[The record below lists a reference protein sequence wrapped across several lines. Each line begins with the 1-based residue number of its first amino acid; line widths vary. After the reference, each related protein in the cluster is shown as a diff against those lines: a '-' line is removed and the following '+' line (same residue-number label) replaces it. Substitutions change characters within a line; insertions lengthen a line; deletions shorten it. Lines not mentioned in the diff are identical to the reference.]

1 MKKSRILSLL
11 LAAVLM
17 AACVPAVGLATAAVD
32 NTATASYVI
41 YQQDFED
48 VTYGA
53 EGEALLEELGWY
65 IPASKVETNH
75 ASYSIVGN
83 TTNRAL
89 QVSTLGAANTADSF
103 VTIFGGEVM
112 SILRQTSFKLSYR
125 LTYSALTTD
134 PDGYA
139 ALIYNYNEL
148 HGSVANC
155 EGNEVYGI
163 AAVRM
168 CGTGMNAVYYPASG
182 ANCDF
187 HSLERQVGSPYVM
200 ANRYDDVSSQPS
212 IYALL
217 GGEEDED
224 DTRAGVAV
232 MADRVLN
239 IEISYNAENGV
250 FVDINGIRVSEMNT
264 TQDYD
269 AQISNAVLWD
279 DFITRNDGAAI
290 ALVAQP
296 GVVAQIDDIKVES
309 ESINKDADESDMPAL
324 LITQVSGCPTGYWNL
339 FLEIYNPTDAPV
351 DVANYS
357 IIQASSAESGY
368 AVDNINA
375 NRKAKY
381 SKYIK
386 LADMFGH
393 TMTLASGTASNWDYI
408 AIDTLDTIPE
418 SMYTLDVDGSG
429 NMKEFTQISGT
440 TTYEEAAP
448 GEGTYC
454 HILYKDEWNTRY
466 QRGNADYDYNTML
479 NPGECMVLYLENGKT
494 ALQHGINHGQNDT
507 TDIEPDSWR
516 DTVKNYGLS
525 EKTKVLGIQT
535 ITIENAELN
544 TYLIGKAVDE
554 NNTPIVYTNRYVT
567 DHSDIECYV
576 QYAPPMA
583 IGRIWEGTD
592 PTATSYYG
600 TAGIQEMDF
609 TGSFVYGIDAED
621 ARCGTLYTARTPL
634 KHRTRSHIGAL
645 AGYQEILIGAFY
657 KRATTAPELMIT
669 EIMPHTVDLEG
680 RDSNAFSAMELTNV
694 SKTNVDLYK
703 YALTRSDLGIY
714 SLTGSGFTRGM
725 PFRAGNPVEKISGN
739 GSYYYFA
746 EDHIKNPEECVLAP
760 GETVVIWFVTG
771 DTYNSYYTDADF
783 DVSYFRQYWVNSG
796 CPELGIKKDNGE
808 YNVKVIA
815 YDGCDDSAYNGD
827 NAAKAFSLSY
837 KESAVYGVAN
847 ATPTL
852 LAGTYNFEDVISVA
866 CFSMTGSYY
875 EHNKTAVETAN
886 GTQYINELKC
896 STIPV
901 NMGMT
906 YVVGTTY
913 CNRISQQKMV
923 AKVNYHLYSG
933 SAPYYST
940 DPAATLR
947 ITNINSNAL
956 QQPGL
961 GVLKGDEAYCVR
973 DNFFLK
979 TTAGNKT
986 VYRYYDNARAGVS
999 TLEGAA
1005 LDANSTTAYLRFDSA
1020 VEKSAYASL
1029 IATYGAANVKVGTLV
1044 MRSSKLKADTKLT
1057 KDGLTAAGVD
1067 FIDVPAKLLYY
1078 SEGYAV
1084 LGSTVQVNDKNY
1096 STYYTAVGYMEV
1108 KTADGVTH
1116 TYWSNSSTERS
1127 VESVAKAA
1135 LKDTMP
1141 TETGIYTNQVAR
1153 AQYSPYSDAQLAQY
1167 KIFAGQ

>member
-11 LAAVLM
+11 LAAVLI
-17 AACVPAVGLATAAVD
+17 AACVPAVGLTAAAAGD
-32 NTATASYVI
+32 TTTASYVI

-53 EGEALLEELGWY
+53 EGEDLLEELGWY
-65 IPASKVETNH
+65 IPAAKLDTNN

-83 TTNRAL
+83 TTNKAL

-125 LTYSALTTD
+125 LTYSPLTTD
-134 PDGYA
+134 PDAYA
-139 ALIYNYNEL
+139 ALIYNYNEM
-148 HGSVANC
+148 HGSVADG

-182 ANCDF
+182 ANCAF
-187 HSLERQVGSPYVM
+187 HSIERQVGSPRVM
-200 ANRYDDVSSQPS
+200 ANRYDDVSAQSS

-217 GGEEDED
+217 GGVEDEG
-224 DTRAGVAV
+224 DTRSGVAV
-232 MADRVLN
+232 MANRVLN
-239 IEISYNAENGV
+239 IEITYNAASGV
-250 FVDINGIRVSEMNT
+250 YVDINGLRVSEMNT
-264 TQDYD
+264 TQEYD
-269 AQISNAVLWD
+269 AQISNAVLWE

-309 ESINKDADESDMPAL
+309 ESINKDADESEMPAL

-351 DVANYS
+351 DVANYAV
-357 IIQASSAESGY
+357 IQAESSESGY

-381 SKYIK
+381 TRYIN

-393 TMTLASGTASNWDYI
+393 TMTLASGTDTNWDYVGI
-408 AIDTLDTIPE
+408 NELSSIPE
-418 SMYTLDVDGSG
+418 DMYTLDVDGSG
-429 NMKEFTQISGT
+429 NMKEYNYNSDSKTYTAMPAGT
-440 TTYEEAAP
+440 
-448 GEGTYC
+448 GTYC
-454 HILYKDEWNTRY
+454 RILYKDMWNTRY
-466 QRGNADYDYNTML
+466 QRGNEDYDYNTML
-479 NPGECMVLYLENGKT
+479 NPGECMVLFLENGKT
-494 ALQHGINHGQNDT
+494 ALQYGINHGQNET
-507 TDIEPDSWR
+507 TEFEAGGWR
-516 DTVKNYGLS
+516 DTMKTYGLG

-535 ITIENAELN
+535 ITIPNTELN

-554 NNTPIVYTNRYVT
+554 NNNKIVYTNRQVT

-634 KHRTRSHIGAL
+634 KHRTRSHIGQL

-657 KRATTAPELMIT
+657 KRATAAPELMIT

-680 RDSNAFSAMELTNV
+680 NDSNAFSAMELTNT
-694 SKTNVDLYK
+694 SNSSVDLYK

-714 SLTGSGFTRGM
+714 SLTGTGFTRGM
-725 PFRAGNPVEKISGN
+725 PLRAGNPVEKISGN

-760 GETVVIWFVTG
+760 GETVVVWFVTG
-771 DTYNSYYTDADF
+771 DTYDSYYTDADF
-783 DVSYFRQYWVNSG
+783 DVSYFRQYWVNNG
-796 CPELGIKKDNGE
+796 CPELGIKQENGE
-808 YNVKVIA
+808 YAVKVIA
-815 YDGCDDSAYNGD
+815 IDGCDDSAYNGA
-827 NAAKAFSLSY
+827 NATKAFSLSY

-847 ATPTL
+847 ATPSL
-852 LAGTYNFEDVISVA
+852 QAGTVSFDDVISVA
-866 CFSMTGSYY
+866 CFTMTGSYY
-875 EHNKTAVETAN
+875 ELNKTPVETAN
-886 GTQYINELKC
+886 GTQYIHELKC
-896 STIPV
+896 TTIPV

-913 CNRISQQKMV
+913 CNRISQQKKV

-940 DPAATLR
+940 DPDATLR
-947 ITNINSNAL
+947 VTLVNSNAL

-973 DNFFLK
+973 DRFFLK
-979 TTAGNKT
+979 TTVGNKT
-986 VYRYYDNARAGVS
+986 VYRYFDTARAGVS

-1005 LDANSTTAYLRFDSA
+1005 LNANSTTAYLRFDNA

-1057 KDGLTAAGVD
+1057 KAGLTEAGVD

-1078 SEGYAV
+1078 SEEYAV

-1108 KTADGVTH
+1108 KTADGNTH
-1116 TYWSNSSTERS
+1116 TYWSSSSTERS

-1141 TETGIYTNQVAR
+1141 TETGIYTNSIGR

-1167 KIFAGQ
+1167 KVFAGQ